1 MYRLFHQYDTIKTK
15 NNGPSLGF
23 IKGKTLRLFLD
34 QNNLGSLFDFQIYS
48 DECNF
53 SKPNVEIFNLVYDK
67 IIRKNRTL
75 KSQVLHIGDN
85 LTADCNGAKAFGFS
99 TLHFKN

>member
-1 MYRLFHQYDTIKTK
+1 MKHIAPFLKNTK
-15 NNGPSLGF
+15 YKVGDYIIYEMNY
-23 IKGKTLRLFLD
+23 LD
-34 QNNLGSLFDFQIYS
+34 HPDIYKIANIFKISKYITSPYYVLDEDGEVKNLL
-48 DECNF
+48 
-53 SKPNVEIFNLVYDK
+53 PDK